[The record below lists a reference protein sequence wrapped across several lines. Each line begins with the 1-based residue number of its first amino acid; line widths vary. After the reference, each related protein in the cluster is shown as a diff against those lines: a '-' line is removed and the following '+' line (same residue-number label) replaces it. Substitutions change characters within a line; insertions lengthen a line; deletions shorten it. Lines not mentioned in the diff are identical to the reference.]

1 MKLKKLILLIAVI
14 IVLATVGLVVADEAG
29 IFTINIF
36 NSPNGQI
43 NTDISN
49 STIQGQTNYTNSQ
62 AYQNI
67 TLTNSTLTLNI
78 NGQNVTITSEGNG
91 LVITG
96 PNQNSTTTPNPK
108 PTLSVV
114 FLKSGPNQHNIIVSD
129 NTTIQ
134 YDFNITVNVPT
145 SMNYPFGK
153 NATHEKISQALAP
166 LATKYN
172 LVTNNYNGNG
182 TITSAQW
189 VDTPI
194 VDGENTFSLFSYN
207 ALSADQIKSLTMDL
221 FNAFTIAMQG

>member
-78 NGQNVTITSEGNG
+78 NGQNVTITSEGTG

>member
-43 NTDISN
+43 YTDISN
-49 STIQGQTNYTNSQ
+49 STIQGETNYTNSQ

-78 NGQNVTITSEGNG
+78 NGQNITITSEGNG

-96 PNQNSTTTPNPK
+96 PNQNSTTTPSPK
-108 PTLSVV
+108 PTLSVA

-134 YDFNITVNVPT
+134 YDFNITVTVPT

-189 VDTPI
+189 VDMPI